1 MSELKD
7 DLLAIDGV
15 GEATAEKI
23 LAIVESHRETENLEK
38 AIAYLEA
45 GQTGYAKKY
54 ISRTLEGEEWS

>member
-15 GEATAEKI
+15 GEATADKM
-23 LAIVESHRETENLEK
+23 LAVVEEHQETGNLEE

-45 GQTGYAKKY
+45 GRPDYAQKY
-54 ISRTLEGEEWS
+54 IRKAIEGEQWS